1 MSRRPSH
8 PAPEVDEL
16 EIKRKLSMFCLTADD
31 ARRLAAARPLIV
43 QDLDEIINGFYGHVS
58 EFPELVQFIPDL
70 NTLRTLRLAMKNYVS
85 HFGEGFDTP
94 EYFGRQRRVGMV
106 HEKIGIRP
114 GWYMAAFTYLGL
126 SIKSVITEGFTGS
139 PVELAETLESVQK
152 ICQLDATLAIEAY
165 HVAAMERIE
174 GLMTQ
179 LERDQDEIRRIA
191 QTDPLTGLLNRR
203 YFLEKLEAE
212 FHRCKNF
219 GRPLCVMLLDLDNF
233 KSINDRHGHPVGDE
247 VLQAAGQVVRDN
259 VRGSDWCGRIGGEEL
274 AIVLPECNLSTANLI
289 GDRIRLAI
297 RALEFGEKSARF
309 SPSVSI
315 GICGITYDFHESAAM
330 LKLADDALYRAKKG
344 GKNRVCIG
352 GQPVAVTGS

>member
-1 MSRRPSH
+1 MSRRPF

-16 EIKRKLSMFCLTADD
+16 EITRKLSMFCLTSED
-31 ARRLAAARPLIV
+31 ARRLSAVKPAISRH
-43 QDLDEIINGFYGHVS
+43 LDEIINSFYSHVS
-58 EFPELVQFIPDL
+58 GFPELVQFIPDL
-70 NTLRTLRLAMKNYVS
+70 NTLRGLRIAMKNYVDR
-85 HFGEGFDTP
+85 FGDGFETP

-106 HEKIGIRP
+106 HEKVGIRP
-114 GWYMAAFTYLGL
+114 GWYMSAFNYLGMT
-126 SIKSVITEGFTGS
+126 IKAVVTRDFNGA
-139 PVELAETLESVQK
+139 PAELAEILESIQK
-152 ICQLDATLAIEAY
+152 VCQLDATLAIEAY
-165 HVAAMERIE
+165 HVSAMERIE

-212 FHRCKNF
+212 FHRCKSF

-233 KSINDRHGHPVGDE
+233 KSINDRFGHPVGDAVLRDTGE
-247 VLQAAGQVVRDN
+247 VLRDN
-259 VRGSDWCGRIGGEEL
+259 VRGTDWCGRIGGEEL
-274 AIVLPECNLSTANLI
+274 SIVLPECNLSTANLI
-289 GDRIRLAI
+289 GDRIRLAV
-297 RALEFGEKSARF
+297 RALEYGEPSARF

-330 LKLADDALYRAKKG
+330 LKLADDALYRAKKS

-352 GQPVAVTGS
+352 GQPVAMTSP

>member
-1 MSRRPSH
+1 MSRRPF
-8 PAPEVDEL
+8 PVPEVDEL
-16 EIKRKLSMFCLTADD
+16 EISRKLSMFGLTQDD
-31 ARRLAAARPLIV
+31 VRRLFIAKPTITLHI
-43 QDLDEIINGFYGHVS
+43 DEIINGFYAHVS

-70 NTLRTLRLAMKNYVS
+70 NTLRGLRIAMKNYVS
-85 HFGEGFDTP
+85 GFGAGFDTP
-94 EYFGRQRRVGMV
+94 EYFARQRRVGMV

-114 GWYMAAFTYLGL
+114 GWYMAAFTYLGMT
-126 SIKSVITEGFTGS
+126 IKAHVTREFTG
-139 PVELAETLESVQK
+139 PPKELAEILESIQK

-165 HVAAMERIE
+165 HLSAMERIE

-212 FHRCKNF
+212 FHRCKSF

-233 KSINDRHGHPVGDE
+233 KSINDRYGHPVGDD
-247 VLQAAGQVVRDN
+247 VLQATGQVLRES
-259 VRGSDWCGRIGGEEL
+259 VRGTDWCGRIGGEEL

-297 RALEFGEKSARF
+297 RSLEFGEESTRF

-315 GICGITYDFHESAAM
+315 GLCGITYDFHESAAM
-330 LKLADDALYRAKKG
+330 LKLADDALYRAKKS

-352 GQPVAVTGS
+352 GQPVMVISS